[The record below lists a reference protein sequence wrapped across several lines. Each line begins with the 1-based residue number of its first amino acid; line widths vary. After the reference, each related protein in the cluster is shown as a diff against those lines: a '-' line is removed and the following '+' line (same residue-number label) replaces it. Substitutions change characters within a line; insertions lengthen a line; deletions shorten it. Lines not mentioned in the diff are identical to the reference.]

1 MALVGVAA
9 RAGLGTPSIY
19 SSIQSVREFVNGRGL
34 CCAAVALLGDDCLAL
49 VLRFAASTG
58 EEVDAVRI
66 ALPVCRA
73 TADWNAMSEPI
84 CWIRGRT
91 KGGRG
96 G

>member
-19 SSIQSVREFVNGRGL
+19 SSIQSIWEFVDGRGL

-58 EEVDAVRI
+58 EEVDPVRI

-73 TADWNAMSEPI
+73 AADSNALWEQI
-84 CWIRGRT
+84 C
-91 KGGRG
+91 
-96 G
+96 